1 LLILNFSH
9 FAGFLFDGDL
19 KKIRWNCLEKVD
31 DFLNFLNF
39 QVIINENQYFNE
51 EIKLHLVRISLLI
64 FFPSMDVSVLLQ
76 FLD

>member
-9 FAGFLFDGDL
+9 FVGFLFDGDS
-19 KKIRWNCLEKVD
+19 KKIRWNYLEKVD
-31 DFLNFLNF
+31 DFLNFHNF
-39 QVIINENQYFNE
+39 QEIINENQYFNE

-64 FFPSMDVSVLLQ
+64 FFLSMDVSVLLL